1 MNGNSLMFF
10 SEPQGAVGPS
20 ATVGGVQDYSNLD
33 DLTALNLTAGVQNSD
48 HSMVVQK
55 NPRVAYSDN
64 NSQPQ

>member
-10 SEPQGAVGPS
+10 SEPQGGVGPS
-20 ATVGGVQDYSNLD
+20 ATVGVQDYSNLD